1 MQPIDRR
8 SLLTSGLA
16 AGTLAVTP
24 ALAQPAV
31 SISMRTSAVATPDF
45 PSAIVGADI
54 LRRGGNAVDAAV
66 AIGLALAVTYPEAGN
81 IGGGGFMTGYSGG
94 QPWFLDY
101 RETAPAASR
110 ETMYQDGEGRVIDGL
125 SLVGNLAAGVPGTVR
140 GLWEAHQRYGRMR
153 WRDLVR
159 PAVDLAA
166 SGFEVPEQMV
176 RVMGDAQRDL
186 GGADRLGGRFG
197 TLAAGQTFR
206 QPELA
211 RTLGIIARRGA
222 DGFYRGEVAR
232 LIEAQMQRGSPRGL
246 ITQADLAAYR
256 ARWRE
261 PILGSWNGLQVISAP
276 PPSSGGIALM
286 QLLQMKAARADLFR
300 GVAHNS
306 AQYIHLM
313 AELSKRVFA
322 DRAQY
327 LGDPDFTEVPVAA
340 LVDPAYAARRAAS
353 VDPARPSPTP
363 SIQPGLE
370 RPQTTHYSVVDADGN
385 AVSNTY
391 TINGWYG
398 SGVVVEGAGFLLN
411 NEMDDFSAAP
421 GVPNQ
426 FGVVGGRA
434 NAIAPGKRP
443 LSSMTPT
450 ILTRDGRVVMAVGS
464 PGGSR
469 IITTVFQMIANVFD
483 YGMTLEDAVRAQR
496 FHHQLLPQNT
506 IFTEPFG
513 GGLDAAVRA
522 DLEARGYRFEVQ
534 DYVGDVAAILSPAPG
549 ELKTAP
555 DPRAR
560 GHGMAV
566 YSVSY

>member
-110 ETMYQDGEGRVIDGL
+110 ETMYQDAGGRVIDGL

-140 GLWEAHQRYGRMR
+140 GLWEAHRRHGRMR

-166 SGFEVPEQMV
+166 NGFEVPEQMV

-211 RTLGIIARRGA
+211 RTLDIIARRGA

-232 LIEAQMQRGSPRGL
+232 LIAAQMQRGSPRGL

-327 LGDPDFTEVPVAA
+327 LGDPDFTAVPVAA

-496 FHHQLLPQNT
+496 FHHQLLPENT

-513 GGLDAAVRA
+513 GGLDTAVRA
-522 DLEARGYRFEVQ
+522 DLEGRGYRFEVQ

>member
-1 MQPIDRR
+1 MHPIDRR
-8 SLLTSGLA
+8 SLLSAGLA

-24 ALAQPAV
+24 ALAQPSA
-31 SISMRTSAVATPDF
+31 SIAMRTSAVATPDF
-45 PSAIVGADI
+45 PSAVVGADI

-81 IGGGGFMTGYSGG
+81 IGGGGFMTGFSRGR
-94 QPWFLDY
+94 PWFLDY
-101 RETAPAASR
+101 RETAPAAAR
-110 ETMYQDGEGRVIDGL
+110 ETMYQDGEGRVVDGL

-140 GLWEAHQRYGRMR
+140 GLWEAHRRFGRMR

-166 SGFEVPEQMV
+166 DGFEVSEQMV

-186 GGADRLGGRFG
+186 GGADRLGGTFG

-206 QPELA
+206 QPDLA
-211 RTLGIIARRGA
+211 RTLDIIARRGA

-232 LIEAQMQRGSPRGL
+232 LIAAQMQRGSPTGL
-246 ITQADLAAYR
+246 ITEADLAAYR

-276 PPSSGGIALM
+276 PPSSGGIALL

-327 LGDPDFTEVPVAA
+327 LGDPDFTRVPVAA
-340 LVDPAYAARRAAS
+340 LIDPAYAARRAAG
-353 VDPARPSPTP
+353 VDPARPSPTA

-370 RPQTTHYSVVDADGN
+370 RPQTTHYSVVDGDGN

-426 FGVVGGRA
+426 FGVVGGLA

-450 ILTRDGRVVMAVGS
+450 LLTRDGRVVMAVGS

-483 YGMTLEDAVRAQR
+483 FGMSLEDAVKAQR
-496 FHHQLLPQNT
+496 FHHQLLPENT

-522 DLEARGYRFEVQ
+522 DLEGRGYRFEMQ

-560 GHGMAV
+560 GHGLSV
-566 YSVSY
+566 YSISG